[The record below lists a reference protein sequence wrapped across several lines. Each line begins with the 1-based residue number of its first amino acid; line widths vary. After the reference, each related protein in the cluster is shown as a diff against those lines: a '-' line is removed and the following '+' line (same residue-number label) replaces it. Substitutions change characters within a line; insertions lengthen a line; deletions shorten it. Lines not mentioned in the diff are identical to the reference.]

1 MDRPVGSKYLLEE
14 TLGRGASGTVWR
26 ARVRDTG
33 EVVAVKVLREEL
45 AGDPDVVTRFLRERS
60 LLLRLSH
67 PNLVRVRDL
76 VVEGELLALVMDLID
91 GPDLRTYLR
100 DNGPLPPVAAAL
112 TMAQVCDALH
122 VTHADGVIHRDLKPA
137 NIMLNRNGDS
147 LYPML
152 TDFGIARLAESPAL
166 TRTHELVGTPS
177 YVAPESA
184 EGRPLTP
191 SVDIY
196 AAGVVLYEL
205 VAGHPPFT
213 DSNPIALLHRHLAD
227 TPTRP
232 ANMPDA
238 YWLVVERCLSKQ
250 PERRPDAQG
259 LGNALRH
266 AADVLQGTRADDG
279 SLRRMLDAAAIG
291 GAAAAAGA
299 AGAGAGAVGF
309 GSVRAPGAPG
319 ADDPTRVV
327 PRSGPGAPGPQSV
340 PPPPPPPAQRPPQP
354 PAPDRTRVMDEVPP
368 PYRPSA
374 QPPGY
379 PQQPLYRDEPGYA
392 RQGSGPSSAPPAS
405 PPPPAPYRAPE
416 PPPRREPPPPPPQRR
431 EPPRPPDVE
440 PPHRSRREPREPREP
455 RRRGGFRPTRIPGV
469 GCTLGCLMRLVVM
482 AAILFAIYWFSPLRD
497 WVNSAIDIFGEVKGW
512 YEKAKD
518 FFNGG
523 GDGNGGSTGGT
534 DTGGNP

>member
-76 VVEGELLALVMDLID
+76 VVEGEVLALVMDLID

-100 DNGPLPPVAAAL
+100 DNGPLPPAAAAL
-112 TMAQVCDALH
+112 TMAQVCDALA

-184 EGRPLTP
+184 EGRPLSP

-205 VAGHPPFT
+205 FAGRPPFT
-213 DSNPIALLHRHLAD
+213 DSNPIALIHRHLAD

-232 ANMPDA
+232 QGMPDA
-238 YWLVVERCLSKQ
+238 YWLVTERCLAKQ
-250 PERRPDAQG
+250 PERRPDAEG
-259 LGNALRH
+259 LGSALRM
-266 AADVLQGTRADDG
+266 AAEILQGSRPDDG
-279 SLRRMLDAAAIG
+279 ALARLLDASASAAG
-291 GAAAAAGA
+291 GAAAGFAAAGM
-299 AGAGAGAVGF
+299 GG
-309 GSVRAPGAPG
+309 P
-319 ADDPTRVV
+319 DDATRVV
-327 PRSGPGAPGPQSV
+327 PRGTPDGFGGATA
-340 PPPPPPPAQRPPQP
+340 PPPGPPPAPPGPPAPEPTRVLDEVVPPQP
-354 PAPDRTRVMDEVPP
+354 YRPAP
-368 PYRPSA
+368 

-379 PQQPLYRDEPGYA
+379 PQPALYRDESPA
-392 RQGSGPSSAPPAS
+392 RQGGPAQYA
-405 PPPPAPYRAPE
+405 PPPAPYRAPE
-416 PPPRREPPPPPPQRR
+416 PVPRPAPPQPPPQREAPRPPEVAPPRREPRR
-431 EPPRPPDVE
+431 E
-440 PPHRSRREPREPREP
+440 REPREP
-455 RRRGGFRPTRIPGV
+455 RRGRGFRLSSIPGL
-469 GCTLGCLMRLVVM
+469 GCTLGCLMRLAIF

-497 WVNSAIDIFGEVKGW
+497 WVNNAIDIFDQVKGW
-512 YEKAKD
+512 YDEVKD
-518 FFNGG
+518 FVDGG
-523 GDGNGGSTGGT
+523 GSGGSGDTDTTGGS
-534 DTGGNP
+534 GQ

>member
-1 MDRPVGSKYLLEE
+1 VDRPVGSKYLLEE

-33 EVVAVKVLREEL
+33 EIVAVKVLREEL

-60 LLLRLSH
+60 LLLRLNH

-112 TMAQVCDALH
+112 TMAQICDALR

-184 EGRPLTP
+184 EGRQLTP

-205 VAGHPPFT
+205 VAGRPPFT
-213 DSNPIALLHRHLAD
+213 DSNPITLLHRHLAD
-227 TPTRP
+227 TPVRP
-232 ANMPDA
+232 EGMPDL
-238 YWLVVERCLSKQ
+238 YWRITETCLAKR
-250 PERRPDAQG
+250 PEQRPDADG
-259 LGNALRH
+259 LGRALRE
-266 AADVLQGTRADDG
+266 AAEVLQGNRADDG
-279 SLRRMLDAAAIG
+279 SVGRILAAS
-291 GAAAAAGA
+291 AAAAAGA
-299 AGAGAGAVGF
+299 AMASGSGGAGGPAGAAGL
-309 GSVRAPGAPG
+309 AGAAAG
-319 ADDPTRVV
+319 AALPDDPTRVV
-327 PRSGPGAPGPQSV
+327 PRGAAGPPG
-340 PPPPPPPAQRPPQP
+340 PPPPPPVPDATRVLDEVVPPQP
-354 PAPDRTRVMDEVPP
+354 HRPAP
-368 PYRPSA
+368 

-392 RQGSGPSSAPPAS
+392 RQGGQPQQYAPPQ
-405 PPPPAPYRAPE
+405 PYRAPE
-416 PPPRREPPPPPPQRR
+416 PTPRQAPPQPPPQREAPR
-431 EPPRPPDVE
+431 PPHVEPPRRQPRE
-440 PPHRSRREPREPREP
+440 PRPPREPRE
-455 RRRGGFRPTRIPGV
+455 RRGRGFRLSRIPGV
-469 GCTLGCLMRLVVM
+469 GCTMGCLLRLAIL
-482 AAILFAIYWFSPLRD
+482 AAILFAIYWFSPLHD
-497 WVNSAIDIFGEVKGW
+497 WVNNAIDTFKEVKGW

-518 FFNGG
+518 FIDGG
-523 GDGNGGSTGGT
+523 GDKGGGGGET
-534 DTGGNP
+534 PEPASR

>member
-1 MDRPVGSKYLLEE
+1 MVCEQVSVRLGSTVDRPVGSKYLLEE

-177 YVAPESA
+177 YVAPEAA

-227 TPTRP
+227 TPARP
-232 ANMPDA
+232 ANVPDA
-238 YWLVVERCLSKQ
+238 YWLVTERCLAKQ
-250 PERRPDAQG
+250 PERRPDAEG
-259 LGNALRH
+259 LAAALRT
-266 AADVLQGTRADDG
+266 AAEILQGTRPDDG
-279 SLRRMLDAAAIG
+279 ALARALDASV
-291 GAAAAAGA
+291 AAAAGA
-299 AGAGAGAVGF
+299 AGAAGFAA
-309 GSVRAPGAPG
+309 RP
-319 ADDPTRVV
+319 DDPTRVV
-327 PRSGPGAPGPQSV
+327 PRGVPQG
-340 PPPPPPPAQRPPQP
+340 PPAPP
-354 PAPDRTRVMDEVPP
+354 PAPDRTRVLGEVGPP
-368 PYRPSA
+368 PYRPA
-374 QPPGY
+374 PQPPGY
-379 PQQPLYRDEPGYA
+379 PQPPLYRDEGGYA
-392 RQGSGPSSAPPAS
+392 RQGAAAPQAAPYRA
-405 PPPPAPYRAPE
+405 PEPPYRAPE
-416 PPPRREPPPPPPQRR
+416 PPPRATPPVPPPQREAPRPPEVEPPRRRREPPP
-431 EPPRPPDVE
+431 
-440 PPHRSRREPREPREP
+440 PREPREP
-455 RRRGGFRPTRIPGV
+455 RRRRGFRLGGIPGL
-469 GCTLGCLMRLVVM
+469 GCTIGCLMRLVIM

-497 WVNSAIDIFGEVKGW
+497 WVNSAIDIFDEVKGW

-518 FFNGG
+518 FFESGNNGSGDNGG
-523 GDGNGGSTGGT
+523 DPNGGTG
-534 DTGGNP
+534 

>member
-26 ARVRDTG
+26 ARVRDTD

-100 DNGPLPPVAAAL
+100 DNGPLPPAAAAL
-112 TMAQVCDALH
+112 TMAQVCDALA

-177 YVAPESA
+177 YVAPETA
-184 EGRPLTP
+184 EGRPLSP

-205 VAGHPPFT
+205 FAGRPPFT
-213 DSNPIALLHRHLAD
+213 DSNPIALLHRHLSEV
-227 TPTRP
+227 PVRP
-232 ANMPDA
+232 EGMPDA
-238 YWLVVERCLSKQ
+238 YWLVTERCLAKQ
-250 PERRPDAQG
+250 PELRPDARG
-259 LGNALRH
+259 LGAALRT
-266 AADVLQGTRADDG
+266 AAEILQGTRPDDG
-279 SLRRMLDAAAIG
+279 TLARLLAAS
-291 GAAAAAGA
+291 AAAAGA
-299 AGAGAGAVGF
+299 AAGLAAAGGQ
-309 GSVRAPGAPG
+309 
-319 ADDPTRVV
+319 DDPTRVV
-327 PRSGPGAPGPQSV
+327 PRAAPDGGGFAPA
-340 PPPPPPPAQRPPQP
+340 PPLGPPPAPPG
-354 PAPDRTRVMDEVPP
+354 PDGTRVLDEVAP
-368 PYRPSA
+368 PYGPGGVGGRRDAGPP

-379 PQQPLYRDEPGYA
+379 PQPALYRDEVGLA
-392 RQGSGPSSAPPAS
+392 RQGGPAQYA
-405 PPPPAPYRAPE
+405 PPPAPYRAPE
-416 PPPRREPPPPPPQRR
+416 PPPHSAPPQPPPQR
-431 EPPRPPDVE
+431 EAPRPPEVA
-440 PPHRSRREPREPREP
+440 PPRRNPRREREPREPREP
-455 RRRGGFRPTRIPGV
+455 RRGRGFRLSSIPGL
-469 GCTLGCLMRLVVM
+469 GCTLGCLLRLVIFG
-482 AAILFAIYWFSPLRD
+482 AILFAIYWFSPLRD
-497 WVNSAIDIFGEVKGW
+497 WVNNAVDVFDEVKGW
-512 YEKAKD
+512 YDKVKD
-518 FFNGG
+518 FMGGG
-523 GDGNGGSTGGT
+523 GDGGSGGT
-534 DTGGNP
+534 DTTGGSGQ